1 MTKADLI
8 DLNDITLRCELLRAV
23 CLYAKSLNNTCPSH
37 RLQLL
42 AEDPAI
48 DFQFA
53 KKQFTHHI
61 DVIQTRVIEIWE
73 RNPDLG
79 IYEQH
84 MNQVMI
90 RAQSAR
96 VLANYPFESFNNYV
110 LTDLLTHLIEIEKRC
125 REMPSQPTEKK

>member
-23 CLYAKSLNNTCPSH
+23 CLYAKSL
-37 RLQLL
+37 
-42 AEDPAI
+42 PAI

-84 MNQVMI
+84 MNQLMI